1 MHMYLGIDTSCYTT
15 SAALTENGE
24 IISDERIILDV
35 KQGERGL
42 RQSDAVFMHMKN
54 LPILINRIKDK
65 LKYVQAVSVSETP
78 RRAEGTYMPVFAAGT
93 AFAEVI
99 ADSLGVP
106 LFKTTHQ
113 EGHIA
118 AAVLT
123 GNIDDTGKFISVHLS
138 GGTSEILLCEKDE
151 RGYASGI
158 VGKTLDLPAGQLTDR
173 TGVLCGLKF
182 PCGKEMQEK
191 AVKTDIKLP
200 VTVKNT
206 DFCFSGAETAAKR
219 MVESGAPKEEIFC
232 AVFMCIAKTL
242 GKALANTVKSC
253 GTDKIVLCGGVA
265 SNIYVREYLK
275 EKFEHIHFAEAKFSA
290 DNAAG
295 TAYICERL
303 EI

>member
-1 MHMYLGIDTSCYTT
+1 M
-15 SAALTENGE
+15 ENGE

-35 KQGERGL
+35 NRGERGL
-42 RQSDAVFMHMKN
+42 RQSDAVFKHMKN
-54 LPILINRIKDK
+54 MPLLIGKIKDK
-65 LKYVQAVSVSETP
+65 LKDVNKVSVSETP
-78 RRAEGTYMPVFAAGT
+78 RRAEGSYMPVFAAGT

-99 ADSLGVP
+99 ANSLGVP

-123 GNIDDTGKFISVHLS
+123 GGIDDRGKFVSVHLS
-138 GGTSEILLCEKDE
+138 GGTSEILLCEKDKK
-151 RGYASGI
+151 GYAAEI

-173 TGVLCGLKF
+173 TGVLCGIKF

-191 AVKTDIKLP
+191 ADKTDIKLP

-206 DFCFSGAETAAKR
+206 DFCFSGAETVAKR
-219 MVESGAPKEEIFC
+219 MIENGAPKEEIFY
-232 AVFMCIAKTL
+232 AVFACIAQTL
-242 GKALANTVKSC
+242 EKALKNTVKIC
-253 GTDKIVLCGGVA
+253 GTNKIVLCGGVA
-265 SNIYVREYLK
+265 SNTYIREYLK
-275 EKFEHIHFAEAKFSA
+275 EKFEHIYFAEAKFSA

-295 TAYICERL
+295 TAYICERS

>member
-1 MHMYLGIDTSCYTT
+1 MYLGIDTSCYTT
-15 SAALTENGE
+15 SAAIVENGR

-54 LPILINRIKDK
+54 MPRLIEKIKDK
-65 LKYVQAVSVSETP
+65 LKYTNAVAVSAAP
-78 RRAEGTYMPVFAAGT
+78 RRAEGSYMPVFAAGT
-93 AFAEVI
+93 AFASVI

-106 LFKTTHQ
+106 LYKTTHQ

-118 AAVLT
+118 AAMLT
-123 GNIDDTGKFISVHLS
+123 CEATDDDKFVCVHLS
-138 GGTSEILLCEKDE
+138 GGTSEILLCKKDS
-151 RGYASGI
+151 RGYAAEI

-173 TGVLCGLKF
+173 TGVACGIKF
-182 PCGKEMQEK
+182 PCGKEMQTVAEP
-191 AVKTDIKLP
+191 TDIKLP

-219 MVESGAPKEEIFC
+219 MVQNGIPKEEIFY
-232 AVFMCIAKTL
+232 AVFMCIAQTL
-242 GKALANTVKSC
+242 EKALKNTVKST
-253 GTDKIVLCGGVA
+253 GTEKIVLCGGVA
-265 SNIYVREYLK
+265 SNTYVREYLHG
-275 EKFEHIHFAEAKFSA
+275 KFEHIYFAETKFSA

-295 TAYICERL
+295 TAYIGERL

>member
-1 MHMYLGIDTSCYTT
+1 MYLGIDTSCYTT
-15 SAALTENGE
+15 SAALIENGE
-24 IISDERIILDV
+24 ITADERIILDV
-35 KQGERGL
+35 KPGERGL

-54 LPILINRIKDK
+54 LPVLIGRIKDK
-65 LKYVQAVSVSETP
+65 LKFVTAVSVSEAP
-78 RRAEGTYMPVFAAGT
+78 RRAEGSYMPVFLAGT
-93 AFAEVI
+93 SFAEVI
-99 ADSLGVP
+99 ADALSVP

-123 GNIDDTGKFISVHLS
+123 GKIDDGGKFISVHLS

-151 RGYASGI
+151 KGYSCEI

-173 TGVLCGLKF
+173 TGVLCGIKF
-182 PCGKEMQEK
+182 PCGKEMQSLAK
-191 AVKTDIKLP
+191 ATDIKLP

-219 MVESGAPKEEIFC
+219 MAESGVPKDEIFY

-242 GKALANTVKSC
+242 EKALANTAKLC

-275 EKFEHIHFAEAKFSA
+275 ERFEHIHFAEARFSA

-295 TAYICERL
+295 TAYIGERL

>member
-1 MHMYLGIDTSCYTT
+1 MYLGIDTSCYTT
-15 SAALTENGE
+15 SAALVENGR
-24 IISDERIILDV
+24 IIADERIILDV

-54 LPILINRIKDK
+54 MPQLIEKIKDK
-65 LKYVQAVSVSETP
+65 LKYVTAVAVSETP
-78 RRAEGTYMPVFAAGT
+78 RRAAGSYMPVFAAGT
-93 AFAEVI
+93 SFARVI

-123 GNIDDTGKFISVHLS
+123 GRIDDEEKFISVHLS
-138 GGTSEILLCEKDE
+138 GGTSEILLCEKDTA
-151 RGYASGI
+151 GYASEI

-191 AVKTDIKLP
+191 AVRTETKLP

-219 MVESGAPKEEIFC
+219 MYESGVSADEIFY

-242 GKALANTVKSC
+242 EKSLKNTIKTYN
-253 GTDKIVLCGGVA
+253 TDKIVLCGGVA
-265 SNIYVREYLK
+265 SNTYIREYLK
-275 EKFEHIHFAEAKFSA
+275 DKFEHIYFADAKFSA

-303 EI
+303 ER